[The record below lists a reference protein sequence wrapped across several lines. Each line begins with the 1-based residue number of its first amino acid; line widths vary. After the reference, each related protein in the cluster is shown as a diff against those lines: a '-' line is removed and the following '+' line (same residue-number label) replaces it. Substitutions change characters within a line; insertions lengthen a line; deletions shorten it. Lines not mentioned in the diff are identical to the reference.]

1 MKRINSGVNSNTT
14 GCISPLEFDC
24 QSPLKFYEHCKKCAR
39 FSDDCH
45 YLKMGLELLL
55 HEKILRYD
63 ANVESLKEI

>member
-1 MKRINSGVNSNTT
+1 MKRINSHVNKAT

-55 HEKILRYD
+55 HEKVLRYD
-63 ANVESLKEI
+63 TNAESPMGV

>member
-1 MKRINSGVNSNTT
+1 MKRINSGVISNTT

-55 HEKILRYD
+55 REKVLRYD
-63 ANVESLKEI
+63 ANVASPKEI

>member
-1 MKRINSGVNSNTT
+1 MKKINSHVNGKTT
-14 GCISPLEFDC
+14 ECISPLEFDC

-55 HEKILRYD
+55 REKVLRYD
-63 ANVESLKEI
+63 TSAASPMGV